1 MLHVFFCRN
10 VSETSHNI
18 VVVVAAAVVV
28 VVVVVF
34 VVVVVVVVDRFNVT
48 LSSRLTELMSHVIL
62 NK

>member
-34 VVVVVVVVDRFNVT
+34 VVVVVVDRFNVT